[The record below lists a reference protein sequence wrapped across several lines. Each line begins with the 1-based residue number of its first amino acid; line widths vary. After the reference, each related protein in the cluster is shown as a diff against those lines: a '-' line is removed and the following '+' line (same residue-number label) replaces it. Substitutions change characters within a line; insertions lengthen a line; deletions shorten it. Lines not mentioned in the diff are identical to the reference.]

1 MQKYKKGSKKLLNAW
16 VSYDWANS
24 VYPLVISTAIFPIY
38 YGTLTDD
45 YITFLGHSFKN
56 TALISYI
63 TAFAFVILVFLSP
76 LLSGIA
82 DYTGGKKFFMKLF
95 CYSGSIA
102 CILLYWFDLNN
113 LNLSLTYY
121 FIALIGFWASLVFYN
136 SYLPEIA
143 YPEQQ
148 DKVSAKG
155 YAMGYIGSVILLLIN
170 LIMINYPNFFGI
182 IDSNG
187 VGAEIKAMKISF
199 IMVGVWWFLFSQYT
213 FYYLPGRKYYKQL
226 RLSNRAYKKDS
237 NIIFSGF
244 QELKSVWDE
253 LKDNQTL
260 KTFLT
265 AFFIYSIALQTVIL
279 VATYFGEAEISW
291 NEGEKT
297 RGLILSILLIQL
309 IAIVGAI
316 LSAKMSDKIGNLKT
330 LIILNIIWALI
341 CVFGYYVETSTEFYI
356 AAGLV
361 GLVMGG
367 IQALSRSTFSK
378 LIPATTKTT
387 SYFSFYD
394 VSQKLSIVIGMT
406 LFATIDQITGSMR
419 NSILLF
425 FVFFVAGA
433 IILIKLNKKTT
444 LNSSIGIDIE

>member
-1 MQKYKKGSKKLLNAW
+1 MKKYKKGSKKLLNAW
-16 VSYDWANS
+16 AIYDWANS
-24 VYPLVISTAIFPIY
+24 VYPLVISTAIFPIF
-38 YGTLTDD
+38 YGIITDD
-45 YITFLGHSFKN
+45 YITFLGYSFKN

-82 DYTGGKKFFMKLF
+82 DYTGGKKFFMKFF
-95 CYSGSIA
+95 CYSGSFA
-102 CILLYWFDLNN
+102 CILLYWFDIDN
-113 LNLSLTYY
+113 LNSSLVYY

-155 YAMGYIGSVILLLIN
+155 YAMGYIGSVILLLVN
-170 LIMINYPNFFGI
+170 LIMINYPELFGI

-187 VGAEIKAMKISF
+187 VVAEIKAMKISF
-199 IMVGVWWFLFSQYT
+199 IMVGFWWFLFSQYT
-213 FYYLPGRKYYKQL
+213 FYNLPGREYYKQL
-226 RLSNRAYKKDS
+226 RLNNNSSIENK
-237 NIIFSGF
+237 NLIFSGF
-244 QELKSVWDE
+244 HELKVVWDE
-253 LKDNQTL
+253 LKNNQTL
-260 KTFLT
+260 KVFLI

-279 VATYFGEAEISW
+279 VATYFGEAEINW

-297 RGLILSILLIQL
+297 FGLILSILLIQL
-309 IAIVGAI
+309 IAVIGAI
-316 LSAKMSDKIGNLKT
+316 LSAKISERIGNLKT
-330 LIILNIIWALI
+330 LISLNIIWALI

-356 AAGLV
+356 AACLV

-378 LIPATTKTT
+378 FIPSTTNNT

-419 NSILLF
+419 NSILVFL
-425 FVFFVAGA
+425 VFFVAGA
-433 IILIKLNKKTT
+433 IILAKLDKKIT
-444 LNSSIGIDIE
+444 